1 MRLWLEPM
9 EKDGHKSDKKLE
21 FEGNNIH
28 LVPLDSSI
36 SKACSIYLHL
46 S

>member
-9 EKDGHKSDKKLE
+9 QKEGHKSDKKLE

-36 SKACSIYLHL
+36 RLVQSIFI
-46 S
+46 